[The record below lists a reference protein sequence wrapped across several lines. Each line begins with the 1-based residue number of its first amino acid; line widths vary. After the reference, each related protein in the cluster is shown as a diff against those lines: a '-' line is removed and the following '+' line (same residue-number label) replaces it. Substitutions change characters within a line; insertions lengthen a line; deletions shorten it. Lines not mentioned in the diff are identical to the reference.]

1 MTNCTFRTIH
11 FPAGALALAAAALL
25 CACGK
30 PSDGAPVAAAPA
42 ELAYIVVQ
50 PQPFTLTTELEGRTT
65 PFQIAEVRPQIGG
78 IVKQRRFVEGTDV
91 KAGQALYTIDPATYR
106 ATYNNAL
113 AGLARSEANLVPAR
127 LKADRYKELVAI
139 RAVSQQDYDDATSA
153 LKQNEA
159 DIASSKAAVDSARIN
174 LEFTRVTSPIA
185 GRVGRSSVTPGA
197 LVTANQTNSM
207 ATVQQLDP
215 MYVDV
220 TQSSSEVLRLR
231 RALASGDLTP
241 ASSRQA
247 RVRLRLEDGTTY
259 EHEGKLQFSEVTVDA
274 ATGAVTL
281 RAVFPNPKQQ
291 LLPGMYV
298 RAVIDAG
305 VKSDALLIPQPAVSR
320 DGTGKAV
327 ATVVDANGKLVQKV
341 LTTDRTVGDKWLV
354 TAGLQPG
361 DKLVVQGLHKVGPDG
376 VFTLVPLVTSPS
388 EQVSTEAQMGT
399 AAPRPAAQ
407 KIAAK
412 AS

>member
-1 MTNCTFRTIH
+1 MTNRTLRKIH
-11 FPAGALALAAAALL
+11 FSAGALALAAAAFLS
-25 CACGK
+25 ACGK
-30 PSDGAPVAAAPA
+30 PPGGPPPAIGPA
-42 ELAYIVVQ
+42 ELAFIVVQ
-50 PQPFTLTTELEGRTT
+50 PQRYTQTTELEGRTT

-78 IVKQRRFVEGTDV
+78 IVRQRQFVEGTDV

-106 ATYNNAL
+106 ATYNSAL
-113 AGLARSEANLVPAR
+113 AGLARAEANLVPAR

-139 RAVSQQDYDDATSA
+139 RAVSQQDYDDATSS

-174 LEFTRVTSPIA
+174 LDFTLVTSPIA

-197 LVTANQTNSM
+197 LVTANQTNAM

-231 RALASGDLTP
+231 RALASGDLKA
-241 ASSRQA
+241 ASSGQA
-247 RVRLRLEDGTTY
+247 KVKLLLEDGTTY
-259 EHEGKLQFSEVTVDA
+259 EQEGKLQFSEVTVDT

-281 RAVFPNPKQQ
+281 RAVFPNPKLH

-298 RAVIDAG
+298 RAVINEG
-305 VKSDALLIPQPAVSR
+305 VKPDAMLVPQPAVSR
-320 DGTGKAV
+320 DSTGKAV
-327 ATVVDANGKLVQKV
+327 ATVVDADGKLVQKV

-361 DKLVVQGLHKVGPDG
+361 DKLVVQGLHKVGPG
-376 VFTLVPLVTSPS
+376 GEFKLVPLAESPS
-388 EQVSTEAQMGT
+388 EPVPTDLPMGT
-399 AAPRPAAQ
+399 AATRPAAH

>member
-1 MTNCTFRTIH
+1 MTNRTLRKIH
-11 FPAGALALAAAALL
+11 FSAGALALVAAALL
-25 CACGK
+25 SACGK
-30 PSDGAPVAAAPA
+30 PSDGAPPAAVPA
-42 ELAYIVVQ
+42 ELAYVVVQ
-50 PQPFTLTTELEGRTT
+50 PQRYTQTTELEGRTT

-78 IVKQRRFVEGTDV
+78 IVKQRQFVEGTDV

-106 ATYNNAL
+106 ATYNSAL
-113 AGLARSEANLVPAR
+113 ASLARSEANLVPAR
-127 LKADRYKELVAI
+127 LKVERYKELVAI
-139 RAVSQQDYDDATSA
+139 RAVSQQDYDDATSS

-197 LVTANQTNSM
+197 LVTANQNNAM

-231 RALASGDLTP
+231 RALASGDLKA
-241 ASSRQA
+241 ASGRQA
-247 RVRLRLEDGTTY
+247 KVRLLLEDGTTY
-259 EHEGKLQFSEVTVDA
+259 EQEGKLQFSEVTVDS

-298 RAVIDAG
+298 RAVIDEG
-305 VKSDALLIPQPAVSR
+305 VKPDALLIPQPAVSR
-320 DGTGKAV
+320 DSTGKAV
-327 ATVVDANGKLVQKV
+327 ATVVDTDGKLVQKV

-376 VFTLVPLVTSPS
+376 AFTLVPLVVNPS
-388 EQVSTEAQMGT
+388 EQLPADPQMGT
-399 AAPRPAAQ
+399 AATRPAAQ